1 MFFMC
6 NNENVKIVLK
16 RFLGL
21 NINLVLQFE
30 LTVKDLLSLYDY
42 NLHFNYICFR
52 IHCSN
57 K

>member
-1 MFFMC
+1 MC